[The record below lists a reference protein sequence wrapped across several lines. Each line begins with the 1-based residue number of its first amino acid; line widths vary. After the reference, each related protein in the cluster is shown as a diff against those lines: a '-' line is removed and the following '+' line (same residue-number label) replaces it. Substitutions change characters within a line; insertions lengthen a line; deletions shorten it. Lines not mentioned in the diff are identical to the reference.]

1 MYLFYIDIYLKI
13 INIIMKFVRLFNQH
27 TDYET
32 YINGSGK
39 VLPNISYCKDQND
52 LHFNPYTLPQPIA
65 PVGKVQV
72 FANPQCT
79 EYADGQ
85 SREVW
90 VRLNQAFG
98 YEEGVEWGNMG
109 ESAHSCV
116 IITPFP
122 PDETPTSG
130 PYSIILWTDYSA
142 QDRDDTIPFE
152 SGEIVYCRDD
162 NGGENWEPWLQ
173 NPQVIFE

>member
-13 INIIMKFVRLFNQH
+13 INIIMKFIRLFNQH
-27 TDYET
+27 SDYET
-32 YINGSGK
+32 FINGSGK

-52 LHFNPYTLPQPIA
+52 LHFNPYTPPQPIA

-79 EYADGQ
+79 AYADGQ

-98 YEEGVEWGNMG
+98 YDDATFWEIISD
-109 ESAHSCV
+109 ESRLA
-116 IITPFP
+116 IYTPSI
-122 PDETPTSG
+122 ENPTDK
-130 PYSIILWTDYSA
+130 YEIALWIDYWSN
-142 QDRDDTIPFE
+142 DRDNTLPFE
-152 SGEIVYCRDD
+152 SGEIVYCYIPEQYW
-162 NGGENWEPWLQ
+162 NGPYLQ